1 MPIVIALRNDN
12 LKEHHWKEIKD
23 LIGQD
28 FDVNEEEFTL
38 NSLIDLNAVT
48 FQEEI
53 QLISTQASQEAS
65 LRGQINALEE
75 QWKRIDFITRP
86 YKDRD
91 AYILDEIDEIFQCLD
106 ESLAAINTILGSRF
120 VKPLRTEAEI
130 WKKNLFTLNQM
141 VEEWITCQK

>member
-1 MPIVIALRNDN
+1 MPIVVALRNEN

-65 LRGQINALEE
+65 LRAQINALEE
-75 QWKRIDFITRP
+75 QWKRIDFITKP
-86 YKDRD
+86 YKERD
-91 AYILDEIDEIFQCLD
+91 AYILDEIEDVFQNLD
-106 ESLAAINTILGSRF
+106 ESLATINTILGSRF
-120 VKPLRTEAEI
+120 VKPLRTEAEM

-141 VEEWITCQK
+141 VEEWI